1 MKIALLI
8 SGSPRFYSGFDTFT
22 DSLEGYEV
30 DWYCHFWQEN
40 PAPDKLGYENI
51 FLVADSWRK
60 VDRAWSIKKISSNLP
75 QGNRLVDFETYD
87 STKIVY
93 PTITGPQVHHINFPS
108 IWKMHSGWKM
118 VDDLRKRQTVK
129 YDLVIRARPDLYL
142 PEPLD
147 LKEIKNIIDQRPNS
161 VLVSRNGQH
170 GYGHMT
176 NDVIGIARPD
186 AMTKYT
192 DLINRSLEYNSRGIV
207 FHPETLLAY
216 HLVENG
222 LNNTPILN
230 VEIRH
235 QTINLP
241 NGDITVDFGR
251 WK

>member
-1 MKIALLI
+1 
-8 SGSPRFYSGFDTFT
+8 
-22 DSLEGYEV
+22 
-30 DWYCHFWQEN
+30 
-40 PAPDKLGYENI
+40 
-51 FLVADSWRK
+51 
-60 VDRAWSIKKISSNLP
+60 
-75 QGNRLVDFETYD
+75 
-87 STKIVY
+87 
-93 PTITGPQVHHINFPS
+93 
-108 IWKMHSGWKM
+108 
-118 VDDLRKRQTVK
+118 
-129 YDLVIRARPDLYL
+129 
-142 PEPLD
+142 
-147 LKEIKNIIDQRPNS
+147 
-161 VLVSRNGQH
+161 
-170 GYGHMT
+170 MT